1 MQIDRKLAA
10 LWLLFVLLLT
20 IFLVLVYFFYVLV
33 LAPKPAA
40 KADSRLLH
48 VASIYGFGKSA
59 EDLFNRPHD
68 VCVDREG
75 NLIVSDTRNSRVVKI
90 TPGGRLIR
98 IYKDRFVVR
107 PLGVSVAGNGSI
119 YVADRFSGALVI
131 FDPYGGVKRR
141 LSVSG
146 PLKPCVY
153 EDRVY
158 LATKESVA
166 VLSLR
171 GDFLFHFGSYGRE
184 EGMFS
189 FPNGLSVDR
198 ERIYVADTNNQR
210 VQCFTRRG
218 ELLWSKGSPG
228 TKNGGSL
235 FSLPAGI
242 IYYNGKLYVVDGFAD
257 AILMLDAKTGKLI
270 KKFGGKKGDADGEFN
285 QPTGIDHLEKD
296 LFVVADKYNDRIQL
310 VRLPIDK

>member
-1 MQIDRKLAA
+1 MQVDKKLVA
-10 LWLLFVLLLT
+10 LWLLFILLLA
-20 IFLVLVYFFYVLV
+20 IFLVLVYFFYILV
-33 LAPKPAA
+33 LEPGPAA
-40 KADSRLLH
+40 KTDSGLLP
-48 VASIYGFGKSA
+48 VVSIYGFGKSA

-68 VCVDREG
+68 VCVDSEG

-98 IYKDRFVVR
+98 IYKDRYVVR
-107 PLGVSVAGNGSI
+107 PLGVSVAGNGAV
-119 YVADRFSGALVI
+119 YVADRFSGALII
-131 FDPYGGVKRR
+131 FDAYGEVKRR
-141 LSVSG
+141 LSVSA

-158 LATKESVA
+158 LATNGSVA

-171 GDFLFHFGSYGRE
+171 GDFLFHFGTYGRE

-189 FPNGLSVDR
+189 FPNGLSVDE

-218 ELLWSKGSPG
+218 ELLWVKGSPDAK
-228 TKNGGSL
+228 TSSSL

-242 IYYNGKLYVVDGFAD
+242 AYYDGRLYVVDGFAD

-270 KKFGGKKGDADGEFN
+270 KKFGGKRGDADGEFN
-285 QPTGIDHLEKD
+285 QPTGIAHLEKD
-296 LFVVADKYNDRIQL
+296 LFAVADKYNDRIQL
-310 VRLPIDK
+310 VRLPSGK